1 MKKRYRDE
9 SGQLVES
16 LENIK
21 KETAADAAEY
31 YQIGAIY
38 KYAYD
43 GLEYVYLESD
53 DCLAHFQSFDG
64 YNLFIPIDALGSF
77 LPDVA
82 DDDRV
87 LEIVND

>member
-1 MKKRYRDE
+1 MKRFRNADGKLNVTFE
-9 SGQLVES
+9 ELKSA
-16 LENIK
+16 
-21 KETAADAAEY
+21 TAQEAASY

-38 KYAYD
+38 KNAGD
-43 GLEYVYLESD
+43 DREYVYLAND

-77 LPDVA
+77 WPDVA

>member
-1 MKKRYRDE
+1 MKRFRNADGKLNVTFE
-9 SGQLVES
+9 ELKSA
-16 LENIK
+16 
-21 KETAADAAEY
+21 TAQEAASY

-38 KYAYD
+38 KNAD
-43 GLEYVYLESD
+43 DDREYVYLEND

>member
-1 MKKRYRDE
+1 MKRYRDE
-9 SGQLVES
+9 NGRLVES
-16 LENIK
+16 LEEIK
-21 KETAADAAEY
+21 KQTAPEAAKYYKVGSIYQYAD
-31 YQIGAIY
+31 
-38 KYAYD
+38 D
-43 GLEYVYLESD
+43 GREYVYLAND

>member
-1 MKKRYRDE
+1 MKRFRNTDGKLNVTFE
-9 SGQLVES
+9 EL
-16 LENIK
+16 K
-21 KETAADAAEY
+21 TATAQEAASY

-38 KYAYD
+38 KNAD
-43 GLEYVYLESD
+43 DDREYVYLKND

-64 YNLFIPIDALGSF
+64 YNLFISIDALGSF

>member
-1 MKKRYRDE
+1 MNKRYRDE
-9 SGQLVES
+9 NGRLVES

>member
-1 MKKRYRDE
+1 MKRFRNADGKLNVTFE
-9 SGQLVES
+9 ELKSATVQE
-16 LENIK
+16 
-21 KETAADAAEY
+21 AASY

-38 KYAYD
+38 KNAVD
-43 GLEYVYLESD
+43 DREYVYLAND

-64 YNLFIPIDALGSF
+64 YNLFIPIDVLGSF

>member
-1 MKKRYRDE
+1 MKRYRDE
-9 SGQLVES
+9 NGRLVES
-16 LENIK
+16 LEKIR
-21 KETAADAAEY
+21 KETAPEAAQYYKIGSIYQNSAD
-31 YQIGAIY
+31 GR
-38 KYAYD
+38 
-43 GLEYVYLESD
+43 EYVYLAND